1 MREPK
6 YFNFYFLSLLI
17 KIESDFYNFIIDINN
32 TKHNYTIIHI
42 IINKMGIKYLNHYIR
57 ENCSKETVKCI
68 SLKDLSGKKI
78 AVDIS
83 IYMYKYT
90 SGNLLIEN
98 FYLMMSVFKK
108 YNITP
113 IFVFDGK
120 SRTEKKELLVKRHQ
134 DKKYAEHE
142 YNLLKEKLEK
152 NQDLDD
158 VEKQEIQ
165 STMDSLKKRFIY
177 IQKEH
182 IHIVKELIR
191 SYGMTYCDAEGEA
204 DELCALL
211 VLKKKVWAC
220 LSEDMDMFVYGCS
233 RVLRYLS
240 LINHTC
246 ILYDTKKI
254 LEEFEMNQDDFRQV
268 CVLSGTD
275 YNIQKYRDDQ
285 TSYDLY
291 KVMNLFNKYVR
302 EKETIGFYNW
312 IEKNKLL
319 EQDMDLL
326 LNVYNMFDLSCS
338 NYNIDKIKIANGVV
352 DKEKMKTILKQDGFI
367 FLN

>member
-1 MREPK
+1 
-6 YFNFYFLSLLI
+6 
-17 KIESDFYNFIIDINN
+17 
-32 TKHNYTIIHI
+32 
-42 IINKMGIKYLNHYIR
+42 MGIKYLNYYIR
-57 ENCSKETVKCI
+57 EKCSKESVKCI
-68 SLKDLSGKKI
+68 SLKELTGKKI

-83 IYMYKYT
+83 IYLYKYT
-90 SGNLLIEN
+90 SGNSLIEN
-98 FYLMMSVFKK
+98 FYLMMSVFHK
-108 YNITP
+108 YNIIP

-120 SRTEKKELLVKRHQ
+120 SRTEKKELLIKRHQ
-134 DKKYAEHE
+134 DKKLAEKE
-142 YNLLKEKLEK
+142 YNVLKEKLEK
-152 NQDLDD
+152 NQDMDD

-165 STMDSLKKRFIY
+165 STMDSLKKKFVY

-204 DELCALL
+204 DELCSLL

-220 LSEDMDMFVYGCS
+220 LSEDMDMFVYGCC

-246 ILYDTKKI
+246 VLYDTKKI
-254 LEEFEMNQDDFRQV
+254 LKEFEMNQDDFRQV

-275 YNIQKYRDDQ
+275 YNIQKCRDDD

-291 KVMNLFNKYVR
+291 KVMKLFHKYLK

-312 IEKNKLL
+312 IEQYKLL
-319 EQDMDLL
+319 EQDMDVL
-326 LNVYNMFDLSCS
+326 LNVYNMFDLSCANCS
-338 NYNIDKIKIANGVV
+338 MDIDKIKIVNGVV
-352 DKEKMKTILKQDGFI
+352 DKEHMKSILKLDGFI
-367 FLN
+367 FAY

>member
-1 MREPK
+1 
-6 YFNFYFLSLLI
+6 
-17 KIESDFYNFIIDINN
+17 
-32 TKHNYTIIHI
+32 
-42 IINKMGIKYLNHYIR
+42 MGIKYLNHYIR
-57 ENCSKETVKCI
+57 ENCSKESVKCI
-68 SLKDLSGKKI
+68 SLKELNGKKI

-83 IYMYKYT
+83 IYLYKYT
-90 SGNLLIEN
+90 TGNSLIEN
-98 FYLMMSVFKK
+98 FYLMMSVFNK
-108 YNITP
+108 YNIIP

-120 SRTEKKELLVKRHQ
+120 SRTEKKELLIKRHQ
-134 DKKYAEHE
+134 DKKYAENE
-142 YNLLKEKLEK
+142 YNLLKEKLE
-152 NQDLDD
+152 NQHIDD

-165 STMDSLKKRFIY
+165 STMDSLKKKFVY
-177 IQKEH
+177 IQKED
-182 IHIVKELIR
+182 IHIVKELIN
-191 SYGMTYCDAEGEA
+191 SYGMTYFDAEGEA

-246 ILYDTKKI
+246 VLYDTKKI

-275 YNIQKYRDDQ
+275 YNIHKFRDDH

-291 KVMNLFNKYVR
+291 KVMKLYHKYAK

-319 EQDMDLL
+319 NQDLDLL
-326 LNVYNMFDLSCS
+326 LNVYNMFDLSCV
-338 NYNIDKIKIANGVV
+338 NYNIDKIKIVNGVIE
-352 DKEKMKTILKQDGFI
+352 KEKMKSILELDGFI
-367 FLN
+367 FAN

>member
-1 MREPK
+1 
-6 YFNFYFLSLLI
+6 
-17 KIESDFYNFIIDINN
+17 
-32 TKHNYTIIHI
+32 
-42 IINKMGIKYLNHYIR
+42 MGIKYLNHYIR

-68 SLKDLSGKKI
+68 SLKELNGKKI

-83 IYMYKYT
+83 IYLYKYT
-90 SGNLLIEN
+90 SGNSLIEN

-142 YNLLKEKLEK
+142 YNLLKDKLEK
-152 NQDLDD
+152 NHDLDD

-165 STMDSLKKRFIY
+165 STMDSLKKKFVY

-182 IHIVKELIR
+182 IHIVKELII

-220 LSEDMDMFVYGCS
+220 LSEDMDMFVYGCT

-246 ILYDTKKI
+246 VLYNTKKI
-254 LEEFEMNQDDFRQV
+254 LEDLEMNQDDFRQV

-275 YNIQKYRDDQ
+275 YNIQKLRDDN
-285 TSYDLY
+285 TCYDLY
-291 KVMNLFNKYVR
+291 KVMKLFNKYVK

-319 EQDMDLL
+319 KQDMELL
-326 LNVYNMFDLSCS
+326 LNVYNMFDLSCA
-338 NYNIDKIKIANGVV
+338 NYNIDIDKVKIVNGVI
-352 DKEKMKTILKQDGFI
+352 DKEKMKSILELDGFI
-367 FLN
+367 FVN